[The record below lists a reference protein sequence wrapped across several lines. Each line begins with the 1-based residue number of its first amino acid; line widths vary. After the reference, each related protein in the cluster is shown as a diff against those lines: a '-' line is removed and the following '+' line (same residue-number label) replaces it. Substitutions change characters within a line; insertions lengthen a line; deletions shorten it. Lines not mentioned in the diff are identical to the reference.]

1 MAEYH
6 AGPHYSLDGIEFDT
20 RGVYVT
26 KDASEIARLD
36 VLVPIWISR
45 IDAKEPE
52 EPKKPRAKKAQTTE
66 TSDE

>member
-6 AGPHYSLDGIEFDT
+6 ASPRYSLDGIEFDV

-26 KDASEIARLD
+26 EDVEEIARLD
-36 VLVPIWISR
+36 VLVPTWISR

-52 EPKKPRAKKAQTTE
+52 EPKKPRAKKVAAE